1 MNLLNKLTKK
11 NLKLTKKRTIV
22 TIIGIILSVAL
33 LTAVSSMYSSVLQAL
48 INFEKYEKGDFHVL
62 YKDVDEEGYNIIKN
76 NRKVEDIFITQDIGY
91 SILSESKNEYKPYA
105 FIKGFTKEA
114 LEHLS
119 IKLVE
124 GRLPNNENEIII
136 PTHLKTNGR
145 IEYKIGDTITLD
157 IGTRVSGD
165 FKLNQENPYTKDEE
179 EIIDTITKTYKIVG
193 IMERPANNIESYEAP
208 GYTFA
213 TLIDDTTNSGDIYV
227 KYNKKGS
234 KAPYRT
240 TAEILGINPELFEKL
255 YKNDLLTK
263 EELDKIN
270 QELDKAKY
278 QIDTNDYL
286 IILETDPLGE
296 GTMKGLGVVVLIV
309 SIIIIISSVFC
320 INIFSQV

>member
-11 NLKLTKKRTIV
+11 NLKLNKKRTIV

-91 SILSESKNEYKPYA
+91 SILNESKNEYKPYA
-105 FIKGFTKEA
+105 FIKGFTKES

-179 EIIDTITKTYKIVG
+179 EIEIKGKTKPIQ
-193 IMERPANNIESYEAP
+193 I
-208 GYTFA
+208 
-213 TLIDDTTNSGDIYV
+213 
-227 KYNKKGS
+227 
-234 KAPYRT
+234 KA
-240 TAEILGINPELFEKL
+240 
-255 YKNDLLTK
+255 
-263 EELDKIN
+263 
-270 QELDKAKY
+270 
-278 QIDTNDYL
+278 
-286 IILETDPLGE
+286 
-296 GTMKGLGVVVLIV
+296 
-309 SIIIIISSVFC
+309 
-320 INIFSQV
+320 